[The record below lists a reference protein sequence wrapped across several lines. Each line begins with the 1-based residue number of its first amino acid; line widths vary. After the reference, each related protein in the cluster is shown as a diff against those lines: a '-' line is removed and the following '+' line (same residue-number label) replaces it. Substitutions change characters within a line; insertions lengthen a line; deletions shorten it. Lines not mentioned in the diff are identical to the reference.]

1 MLLLKKQ
8 LFEKQFNE
16 AISSDPAKKEKYG
29 NIFPQL
35 QKVYAEYKILNK
47 QVDYY
52 SECLIAIDAFYYA
65 RTYIALN
72 NELKKKQKGVA
83 NTYDKTLEEY
93 KKLGFFKNYN
103 KPTDVKICEAMLAEY
118 IKGVPSNNRPYVL
131 DSFIIANNNDAKKMT
146 RFLISQIPI
155 LWTKKRQM
163 PCLMIMKNT
172 PICMKEILYF
182 ISPMPL

>member
-1 MLLLKKQ
+1 MSKKINLSDVDINESIDGSLFRYAIIVSDWNREITDRLLNGAYNSLIEHGAKQEHILVKHVPGSFELPQLAQVIAKKQ

-72 NELKKKQKGVA
+72 NELKKKQKGIA

-103 KPTDVKICEAMLAEY
+103 KPTDVKICEAMLA
-118 IKGVPSNNRPYVL
+118 
-131 DSFIIANNNDAKKMT
+131 
-146 RFLISQIPI
+146 
-155 LWTKKRQM
+155 
-163 PCLMIMKNT
+163 
-172 PICMKEILYF
+172 
-182 ISPMPL
+182 